1 MTVLGKHES
10 KITVVHMVQVPVSGK
25 LSVPAPVPVIV
36 IGSIGLGLGL
46 VAVPHQNTDL
56 HNSRHTSYE
65 SSRHGLSRYNR
76 LRLDRLVG
84 AEISVFEHL

>member
-1 MTVLGKHES
+1 MFRQIMSANCCKRDNEKTPSRYRVTVAEAGL
-10 KITVVHMVQVPVSGK
+10 
-25 LSVPAPVPVIV
+25 
-36 IGSIGLGLGL
+36 GLGLGL

>member
-1 MTVLGKHES
+1 MARRRLIEGRAELLILRQQVLA
-10 KITVVHMVQVPVSGK
+10 VHFG
-25 LSVPAPVPVIV
+25 L
-36 IGSIGLGLGL
+36 GLGLGLGL

-56 HNSRHTSYE
+56 HNLRHTSYE
-65 SSRHGLSRYNR
+65 SPRHGLSRYNR